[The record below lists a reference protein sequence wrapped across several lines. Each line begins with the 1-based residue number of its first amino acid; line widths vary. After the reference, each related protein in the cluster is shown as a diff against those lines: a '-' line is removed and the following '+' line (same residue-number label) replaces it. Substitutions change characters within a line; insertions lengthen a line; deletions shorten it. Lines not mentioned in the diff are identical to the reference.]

1 MTYEEAHRFL
11 EVKQRNMTQN
21 RHLYNE
27 TAIAINGKAIE
38 ALGKQIPRK
47 IIIDDG
53 YDYCP
58 TCGYNYGS
66 DATRRMLYKWRQPF
80 CKECG
85 QALDWRNEK

>member
-1 MTYEEAHRFL
+1 MTYEEAKEML
-11 EVKQRNMTQN
+11 D
-21 RHLYNE
+21 
-27 TAIAINGKAIE
+27 AAIE
-38 ALGKQIPRK
+38 IARDEMAVALLMAYKAVEKQIPRK